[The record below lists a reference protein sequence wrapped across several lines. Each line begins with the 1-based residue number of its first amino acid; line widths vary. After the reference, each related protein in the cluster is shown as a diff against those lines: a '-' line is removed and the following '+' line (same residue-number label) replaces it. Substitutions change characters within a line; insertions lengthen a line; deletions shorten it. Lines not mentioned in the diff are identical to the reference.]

1 MTDVPSWRRRTYL
14 RNCRVL
20 AVISTATALFYLR
33 WLLFDATP
41 QNHVLYWFL
50 VAAEVFNVVQS
61 AGFWIT
67 ISKQRWPS
75 ICTPDFSAS
84 DEDVDIFITVY
95 GEPLKVVEKTVTGA
109 ASIRHPRAHVWVL
122 DDGGSAEIR
131 ALAKTHGVGYIHRA
145 DRAGAKAGNLNF
157 ALARS
162 GAEFVVVFDADQ
174 IPKPEFLEVT
184 LGQFERADL
193 AFVQTPQVYRDRWIH
208 RVSNGAHDQQGLFY
222 GPILRG
228 KNGFGATFSCG
239 TNVVYRRSALLEV
252 GGFPQDSITEDLR
265 LSILLLERG
274 YASEYVPVVVAE
286 GLGPMIVTDYFNQQ
300 LRWGRGGLE
309 ILFKRRPYS
318 TKMSAGQMLQYSLG
332 FLYWFT
338 GWAYL
343 IYLTL
348 PICYLFGGLSPITTP
363 NEYPAHFLP
372 YVMTSLLTIIY
383 ASDFQVTFD
392 ALWFTLASFPVQ
404 MKSLMSTFFGGR
416 ATFVVT
422 PKEAGTVSFKAVRW
436 HLLASVILLSAA
448 VTGLVRYGP
457 TPSVF
462 NNIAWIVA
470 HLVILLGFVFLTLRP
485 VRPPAEAIALA
496 EEGAA
501 NEQAWLEPPAPTA
514 PAPTQRA
521 AISHETTPA
530 ESSRA

>member
-14 RNCRVL
+14 RNCRIL
-20 AVISTATALFYLR
+20 AIVSTGAAFFYLK
-33 WLLFDATP
+33 WLLVDARP

-50 VAAEVFNVVQS
+50 VAAEIFNVVQS

-67 ISKQRWPS
+67 ISKQRWPEVS
-75 ICTPDFSAS
+75 VTDFAS
-84 DEDVDIFITVY
+84 SGEDVDIFVTVY
-95 GEPLKVVEKTVTGA
+95 GEPLNVVEKTVVGA
-109 ASIRHPRAHVWVL
+109 AGIRHPRARVWVL
-122 DDGGSAEIR
+122 DDGGSAEVR
-131 ALAKTHGVGYIHRA
+131 ALARVNGVGYIHRS

-157 ALARS
+157 ALEHSR
-162 GAEFVVVFDADQ
+162 AEFVAVFDADQ

-184 LGQFERADL
+184 LGQFARADI
-193 AFVQTPQVYRDRWIH
+193 AFVQTPQVYRDRWVN
-208 RVSNGAHDQQGLFY
+208 RVSNGANDQQGLFY

-228 KNGFGATFSCG
+228 KNGFGAAFSCG
-239 TNVVYRRSALLEV
+239 TNVVYRRSALAEV

-274 YASEYVPVVVAE
+274 YASEYVPIVVAE
-286 GLGPMIVTDYFNQQ
+286 GLGPMVVRDYFNQQ

-318 TKMSAGQMLQYSLG
+318 KKMSAGQMLQYSLG

-343 IYLTL
+343 IYLAL
-348 PICYLFGGLSPITTP
+348 PVCYLVGGLRPITTP

-372 YVMTSLLTIIY
+372 YVMTALLTIIY

-422 PKEAGTVSFKAVRW
+422 PKEASAVSFKAVRW
-436 HLLASVILLSAA
+436 HLLASAILLSAA

-470 HLVILLGFVFLTLRP
+470 HLVILLGFVYLTLSP

-496 EEGAA
+496 EENDAHVR
-501 NEQAWLEPPAPTA
+501 AWLEPPAPKA
-514 PAPTQRA
+514 PEPKQRGA
-521 AISHETTPA
+521 VAHETAPA